1 MVNGKYLTIY
11 HYQLSIVNCQLKM
24 FIKLAWRNL
33 WRNKRRTM
41 ISISAVL
48 FSVLFAATIQ
58 SFQKGTWDHMV
69 DNVVRYYLG
78 YAQIHLKGFWDDQTL
93 ENSFDPK
100 AVPASLYQSMDL
112 APRLESFA
120 LASSGE
126 LTRGVMVIGIDPEK
140 ENAMTGLK
148 NRLTHGDYL
157 QDNDH
162 SVLVAEGLA
171 DLLKL
176 QVGDTIILVSQGY
189 QGQNAAAAYPIKS
202 LAKFGAP
209 DLNKQLVFMPLG
221 LARDFYGTGERLT
234 SLAVNLPGRDE
245 LPTALAAIKN
255 QLPEGEFEVLDF
267 KKLMPELI
275 QAQELDTAGSKLIL
289 WVLYLLIA
297 FGLFGTVLM
306 MTRERSYE
314 FGVLTAIGTK
324 KKTLA
329 GMLWAEA
336 MLIGIIGAFL
346 GILLSLPIVYYLH
359 TNPIILSGDMGA
371 AYEKF
376 GMEPLM
382 KTTFEGWIFFRQAF
396 VIFIISSFLTIY
408 PLWYIWRLNP
418 IEAMRD

>member
-1 MVNGKYLTIY
+1 
-11 HYQLSIVNCQLKM
+11 M
-24 FIKLAWRNL
+24 FLKLAWRNL

-69 DNVVRYYLG
+69 DNIVRYYLG
-78 YAQIHLKGFWDDQTL
+78 YAQIHQNGFWDDQTL
-93 ENSFDPK
+93 ENSFDPND
-100 AVPASLYQSMDL
+100 VPTSLHESLEL

-126 LTRGVMVIGIDPEK
+126 ITRGVLVVGIDPIK
-140 ENAMTGLK
+140 ENDMTGLK
-148 NRLTHGDYL
+148 NRITQGKYIEE
-157 QDNDH
+157 NDQ

-171 DLLKL
+171 ELLNL
-176 QVGDTIILVSQGY
+176 EVGDTIIMVSQGY
-189 QGQNAAAAYPIKS
+189 HGQNAAAAYPIKS

-209 DLNKQLVFMPLG
+209 DLNKQLIFLPLE
-221 LARDFYGTGERLT
+221 LAREFYGTGERLT

-245 LPTALAAIKN
+245 LPAALNSIKS
-255 QLPEGEFEVLDF
+255 QLPAEEFEVLDF

-275 QAQELDTAGSKLIL
+275 EAQELDTAGAMLIL

-306 MTRERSYE
+306 MTRERTYE

-324 KKTLA
+324 KKTLM

-336 MLIGIIGAFL
+336 IMIGIVGAIL
-346 GILLSLPIVYYLH
+346 GILLSIPIVYYLH
-359 TNPIILSGDMGA
+359 ANPIVLSGDMGA

-376 GMEPLM
+376 GMEPVM
-382 KTTFEGWIFFRQAF
+382 KTTFEGWIFLRQAV
-396 VIFIISSFLTIY
+396 VIFFISCFLTIY
-408 PLWYIWRLNP
+408 PIWYIWKLKP
-418 IEAMRD
+418 VSAMRA